1 MKHALIYILIFI
13 GLSVLLIAL
22 DMGAGYYNSGEEVG
36 AIIFALAI
44 ANAYALGVLMNSR
57 KHDKGES
64 RTAEEVEKEDK

>member
-1 MKHALIYILIFI
+1 MKHAFIYILIFL
-13 GLSVLLIAL
+13 GLSLLFIELSASSNNYSP
-22 DMGAGYYNSGEEVG
+22 GGEIG
-36 AIIFALAI
+36 STIFALAI